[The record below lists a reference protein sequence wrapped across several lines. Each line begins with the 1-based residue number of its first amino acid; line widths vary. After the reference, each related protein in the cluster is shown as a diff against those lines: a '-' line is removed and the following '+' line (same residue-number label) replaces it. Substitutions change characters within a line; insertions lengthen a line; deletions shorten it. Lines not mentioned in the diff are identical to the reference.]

1 LRRNRGGIGEGSL
14 SVSPRPWSV
23 ELDRGTESSSRL
35 EEKLARYARVARFAD
50 APQALLF
57 VFPTEQ
63 REAQARRALFNCGMV
78 VLTGTRGFV
87 GKDPL
92 TPSWLPMG
100 GDSRIRI
107 IDVGPARAAG

>member
-1 LRRNRGGIGEGSL
+1 MRFFL
-14 SVSPRPWSV
+14 
-23 ELDRGTESSSRL
+23 ELDRGTESSSKL
-35 EEKLARYARVARFAD
+35 EGKLAGYARVARFAD

-63 REAQARRALFNCGMV
+63 REAEARRVLFNCGMA

-92 TPSWLPMG
+92 TPFWLSIG
-100 GDSRIRI
+100 GHRRIGI
-107 IDVGPARAAG
+107 VDVGSAKGAG